1 MSEYEI
7 DDAEVACLAC
17 SVLGCTCDETI
28 VGCAD
33 GKRVIETAEAV
44 YMNLKTG
51 SVGFESDWD
60 NLEEVSEVWFDADV
74 GAWTLVQ

>member
-28 VGCAD
+28 VGCE
-33 GKRVIETAEAV
+33 IETAEAV
-44 YMNLKTG
+44 YMNLETG

>member
-1 MSEYEI
+1 MTKAYYTQSADKIYPIYGVSSKDE
-7 DDAEVACLAC
+7 AEQ
-17 SVLGCTCDETI
+17 
-28 VGCAD
+28 CAD

-44 YMNLKTG
+44 YMNLETG